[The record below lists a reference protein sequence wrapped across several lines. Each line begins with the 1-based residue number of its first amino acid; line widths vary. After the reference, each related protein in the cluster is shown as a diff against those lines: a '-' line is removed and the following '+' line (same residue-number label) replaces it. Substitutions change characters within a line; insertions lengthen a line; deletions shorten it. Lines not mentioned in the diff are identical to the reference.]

1 MDICNFKN
9 VMKIIEDYTSEGNR
23 LNQVDFVC
31 SLFNFFVLQNEN
43 FVFDN
48 GRVCRWLKGTAPISP
63 KITRFYMRSNNAKHL
78 CEDVN
83 NYILPMLYD
92 VSMVINKLFLLIV
105 NDETISEEKKTE
117 LLKNY
122 DSKEEFVT
130 DVLLFALERKFI
142 KSV

>member
-1 MDICNFKN
+1 
-9 VMKIIEDYTSEGNR
+9 
-23 LNQVDFVC
+23 
-31 SLFNFFVLQNEN
+31 
-43 FVFDN
+43 
-48 GRVCRWLKGTAPISP
+48 
-63 KITRFYMRSNNAKHL
+63 MRSNNAKHL
-78 CEDVN
+78 CEDVS

-122 DSKEEFVT
+122 DNKKEFVT